1 MLLDERVV
9 PNLEQPS
16 RFWRVASH
24 LSIVAVAALCKAFLY
39 GLNTTEVYG
48 RDGFLKLLKSRAKYQ
63 DRQRGLLTVSNHV
76 SVLDD
81 PLLWGTLPLSFTA
94 QHLYQNHRF
103 ALGSHDIIFKNA
115 FTSHFFTSG
124 QTLPTHRQAHSPDAG
139 GPFQAT
145 MTEAVGLFSRIST
158 TMPKLSPFTVQA
170 VQHLQSAARWPRDC
184 VDPFSD
190 LPSPPA
196 YASSPK
202 DVRLYHAPSRY
213 ASNSFSWIHV
223 FPEGMIY
230 QSPTFAMRYFKWGF
244 TRLILEPAECPDV
257 VPIFIEGTDQ
267 IMHESRAWPRFIP
280 RIGKAVTVT
289 FGEPVDTDAVF
300 TDLRQRWRALEDA
313 EKRGQQERQRQRQR
327 QRQQKSAKYSAEVSV
342 EGEQDSSENEVGLLG
357 YIPADSPLAISPEAQ
372 ALRIECA
379 HRVRELVLAV
389 RRSRSYPDDD
399 PKSGY
404 AATWARE
411 GPKREGLKDD
421 GTSVRDI

>member
-1 MLLDERVV
+1 MPLDERVV
-9 PNLEQPS
+9 ANLERPS

-24 LSIVAVAALCKAFLY
+24 QLIVAVAAVCRGFLY
-39 GLNTTEVYG
+39 GLNTTEVHG
-48 RDGFLKLLKSRAKYQ
+48 RDGFLELLKSRAKYQ

-81 PLLWGTLPLSFTA
+81 PLLWATLPLSFTA

-103 ALGSHDIIFKNA
+103 SLGSHDIVFKNA

-145 MTEAVGLFSRIST
+145 MTEAVRLFSRIST
-158 TMPKLSPFTVQA
+158 SVPTLSPFTAQA
-170 VQHLQSAARWPRDC
+170 AQHLQGPARWPRDC

-190 LPSPPA
+190 LPSAPA

-223 FPEGMIY
+223 FPEGMIH
-230 QSPTFAMRYFKWGF
+230 QSPTLAMRYFKWGF

-267 IMHESRAWPRFIP
+267 IMHESRPWPRFIP

-300 TDLRQRWRALEDA
+300 TDLRKRWRALEEA
-313 EKRGQQERQRQRQR
+313 EKRS
-327 QRQQKSAKYSAEVSV
+327 QQKNAKSSAKVVGVEEDRDWSAK
-342 EGEQDSSENEVGLLG
+342 DAGLLG
-357 YIPADSPLAISPEAQ
+357 YIAADSPLAISAEAQ

-389 RRSRSYPDDD
+389 RRSRGYPDDD

-411 GPKREGLKDD
+411 GPKREWAQLSLDD
-421 GTSVRDI
+421 V